1 MTCGFD
7 SESERQGVSGCH
19 LFMDRVAVADITQEQ
34 VHQARAWSFH
44 GLSEC
49 ATLPIPPNDHQPRG
63 SQTSPWVFM
72 NALLHDMFD

>member
-7 SESERQGVSGCH
+7 SVSARQDVSGYH
-19 LFMDRVAVADITQEQ
+19 HVMDRVAVTDITQEQ

-44 GLSEC
+44 VLSEC
-49 ATLPIPPNDHQPRG
+49 ATLPIPPETPKHIR
-63 SQTSPWVFM
+63 WVFM